1 MKSNVLN
8 HNDIYLQ
15 KVPIN
20 NLQTLFNYVYMDFS
34 FLKGTF
40 PSRIINSAIKKG
52 ILHPVY
58 LTNGSDIFGYALYQD
73 VPKLNCI
80 HVLFLAVLPE
90 YRSTGLGSV
99 LLARLNGIAE
109 NGLILEVEDPE
120 TAKSEEELAIQTR
133 RITFYQRN
141 DFHLIDD
148 VKFSHF
154 GYAIRVMTNFNPP
167 NQDWLKF
174 HRNLYNRVYRI
185 CGVPLS
191 TFTLKNR

>member
-1 MKSNVLN
+1 MQLCL
-8 HNDIYLQ
+8 HGFFFLEGY
-15 KVPIN
+15 
-20 NLQTLFNYVYMDFS
+20 FS
-34 FLKGTF
+34 FKNHKLCY
-40 PSRIINSAIKKG
+40 KKRYFN
-52 ILHPVY
+52 PVY